1 MATNSDR
8 STDRRDGGRDDSA
21 SDEDVGTRPTAG
33 ESSRDVAAAYQS
45 FEADERAARAERER
59 TRSGERGR
67 ERDRDRDR
75 DRRRRGWNAVGVVT
89 SLGAT
94 CLFGVGGLLAR
105 SSNLVAVAS
114 VAFVAVGVLL
124 ARDGL
129 RRLF

>member
-8 STDRRDGGRDDSA
+8 STDRRDGGRDDHA
-21 SDEDVGTRPTAG
+21 SDEDAGTRPADDD
-33 ESSRDVAAAYQS
+33 EPSRGVTAAYRS
-45 FEADERAARAERER
+45 FEADERAARAGRER
-59 TRSGERGR
+59 TRGGERGR
-67 ERDRDRDR
+67 ERDRDR

-114 VAFVAVGVLL
+114 VAFVAVGVLV
-124 ARDGL
+124 ARGGL
-129 RRLF
+129 RRLL